1 MRTFAGVMKDAEM
14 FVVRG
19 SPPPVEPNADPAA
32 FVDISA
38 LGGNSPDHIFG
49 R

>member
-19 SPPPVEPNADPAA
+19 SPPPVRAECRPAA

>member
-1 MRTFAGVMKDAEM
+1 MTLKCSSSVDRRRRF
-14 FVVRG
+14 
-19 SPPPVEPNADPAA
+19 EPNADPAA